1 MRALVCLT
9 PGHIVKGLLT
19 YDLKKVKMEALR
31 DQQIYARMT
40 SLAISSMFGLKKKKD
55 NCKHNHISFETIY
68 PNLLR
73 RVT

>member
-1 MRALVCLT
+1 
-9 PGHIVKGLLT
+9 
-19 YDLKKVKMEALR
+19 MEALR